1 MIKSIKQQ
9 YIDLREGRM
18 TNINAVAL
26 KRFGTFGLVITGEL
40 DSNSFQKDSST
51 LVINL
56 HSDTGA
62 GKQDAKT
69 IQFPEPQKMIE
80 YLDYLETKISIFS
93 SVSFITPN
101 DIKNT
106 GSGGNGIYLAM
117 KNDLALND
125 AVENLG
131 LNLPD
136 SERNG
141 GPIHSSSDFDD
152 RDGAGPSNQ
161 IESPTMASTGN
172 AAKRQR
178 IDAGPSE
185 PMDQGV
191 TQSSTSASMSSG
203 ADGGF
208 DSTSGPDDT
217 LFMGGYQARPGS
229 MTFTKVHEIT
239 MEAIPYTTIND
250 ATFRSGANLTVTPLA
265 RIDWDMPYFYLS
277 EEDFNK
283 IPAGK

>member
-1 MIKSIKQQ
+1 
-9 YIDLREGRM
+9 M

-40 DSNSFQKDSST
+40 DSNSFQKDAST

-117 KNDLALND
+117 KNDLALATQSAAEWSGFTND
-125 AVENLG
+125 MIALFQEGISLESGVTNRYTDLNISAKLHPWFMESDTTKISNL
-131 LNLPD
+131 
-136 SERNG
+136 
-141 GPIHSSSDFDD
+141 
-152 RDGAGPSNQ
+152 A
-161 IESPTMASTGN
+161 IESKWLSKQSIIEKSPDAAPDEMERIERELGKMLQDNINANKDTSTIPIEN
-172 AAKRQR
+172 AVRNN
-178 IDAGPSE
+178 DP
-185 PMDQGV
+185 
-191 TQSSTSASMSSG
+191 
-203 ADGGF
+203 
-208 DSTSGPDDT
+208 
-217 LFMGGYQARPGS
+217 
-229 MTFTKVHEIT
+229 
-239 MEAIPYTTIND
+239 AIQNP
-250 ATFRSGANLTVTPLA
+250 V
-265 RIDWDMPYFYLS
+265 
-277 EEDFNK
+277 NK
-283 IPAGK
+283 KTNSNT